1 MAEYRLDVTS
11 DIAEIPRLIA
21 WVETCCDECAVGGDT
36 PFKLALA
43 LEEAVAN
50 VINHAFAGVPAPH
63 RITIELAVKPGRVAA
78 DIIDNG
84 RPFDPAAAPE
94 PDRTS
99 PLETRDVGGLGIHLI
114 RRMMDRVHYRR
125 VDGENRLRLEKMRT

>member
-1 MAEYRLDVTS
+1 MPAYRLDVS
-11 DIAEIPRLIA
+11 PDIGEIPRLIE
-21 WVETCCDECAVGGDT
+21 WVETCCGECGVDGDV
-36 PFKLALA
+36 PFKLTLA

-50 VINHAFAGVPAPH
+50 VINHAFVDVPAPH
-63 RITIELAVKPGRVAA
+63 RIGIELAIEPGRVAA
-78 DIIDNG
+78 DIVDNG

-114 RRMMDRVHYRR
+114 REMMDRVEYRR
-125 VDGENRLRLEKMRT
+125 AGGENRLRLEKARS